1 VTQRVLG
8 SIRFPPAVRSQIHD
22 GSDSTTVSS
31 EQSDLV
37 VQPVMKFSALAEV
50 QRAPSGVLPE
60 YRRPRENSSVGHS
73 LNTPQIDSGDSKNTE
88 VVTMN
93 PKFGSPCLFCFCP
106 SSHLKVSHPKQNRKA
121 TERSHAFTVELR
133 GHEDQHFGAQR
144 PDYPHQ
150 SQG

>member
-1 VTQRVLG
+1 MTQRVLG

-73 LNTPQIDSGDSKNTE
+73 LNTAQIDSGDSKNTE

-93 PKFGSPCLFCFCP
+93 LSSPQPRHIMRATASAIFFHCDSSTTSCFLP
-106 SSHLKVSHPKQNRKA
+106 LSVSR
-121 TERSHAFTVELR
+121 
-133 GHEDQHFGAQR
+133 
-144 PDYPHQ
+144 
-150 SQG
+150 